1 MAKLNYRARDRYG
14 RGVGQIGPTS
24 KDMLEDLQRDMQNR
38 ATSIGDIIN
47 IASTIISGVNLA
59 QTVKE
64 SGFKEALKEQFN
76 PTIEFDGKTFE
87 LNPEDVYKEVDRK
100 GIKSLLPDFRDF
112 DERFKINE
120 ELLEELEKNP
130 ELFKKLSTKTQ
141 GLVSEASGILD
152 NPITTKI
159 NPKSLTSAKDNIKN
173 LFEDTARKTYG
184 ENKENILKSLI
195 DVANKTLPKD
205 IRLDKLEEGA
215 YNTLPVNLFDGP
227 DEGFFLDELIDSFED
242 LS

>member
-1 MAKLNYRARDRYG
+1 MAKLNYSARDRYG

-24 KDMLEDLQRDMQNR
+24 KDMLEDFQRDMQNR

-64 SGFKEALKEQFN
+64 SGFKEALKEQFSS
-76 PTIEFDGKTFE
+76 TIEFDGKPLE
-87 LNPEDVYKEVDRK
+87 ISVEDVYKEVDRK

-130 ELFKKLSTKTQ
+130 ELFKKLTSGTQ
-141 GLVSEASGILD
+141 AAVATAQD
-152 NPITTKI
+152 TTKESI
-159 NPKSLTSAKDNIKN
+159 LQSLQNIANETLTKQLKETNPNYFGPLKELIGPKME
-173 LFEDTARKTYG
+173 ED
-184 ENKENILKSLI
+184 
-195 DVANKTLPKD
+195 
-205 IRLDKLEEGA
+205 A
-215 YNTLPVNLFDGP
+215 YNPFPFNIFNEYPEGSFNL
-227 DEGFFLDELIDSFED
+227 EALED

>member
-100 GIKSLLPDFRDF
+100 GIKSLLPDFRDRIVIYSDINSLDINKLQHAEKDF
-112 DERFKINE
+112 SKEQIYELSLKRFCDEI
-120 ELLEELEKNP
+120 LY
-130 ELFKKLSTKTQ
+130 
-141 GLVSEASGILD
+141 LV
-152 NPITTKI
+152 N
-159 NPKSLTSAKDNIKN
+159 N
-173 LFEDTARKTYG
+173 
-184 ENKENILKSLI
+184 
-195 DVANKTLPKD
+195 
-205 IRLDKLEEGA
+205 
-215 YNTLPVNLFDGP
+215 
-227 DEGFFLDELIDSFED
+227 
-242 LS
+242 

>member
-1 MAKLNYRARDRYG
+1 MAKLNYRAKDRYG

-64 SGFKEALKEQFN
+64 AGFKEALKEQFN
-76 PTIEFDGKTFE
+76 PIFELDGKQIK
-87 LNPEDVYKEVDRK
+87 LDPQDIYKEVDRK

-120 ELLEELEKNP
+120 KLLEELEKNP
-130 ELFKKLSTKTQ
+130 ELFKKLTSNTQ
-141 GLVSEASGILD
+141 AVVAKAQD
-152 NPITTKI
+152 TTKESI
-159 NPKSLTSAKDNIKN
+159 LQSLQNIADETLIKQLKEKNPNYFEPLKELIGPKMEKD
-173 LFEDTARKTYG
+173 
-184 ENKENILKSLI
+184 
-195 DVANKTLPKD
+195 
-205 IRLDKLEEGA
+205 A
-215 YNTLPVNLFDGP
+215 YNPFPFNIFDEYPEGSFNL
-227 DEGFFLDELIDSFED
+227 ESLED

>member
-14 RGVGQIGPTS
+14 RGIGQIGPTS
-24 KDMLEDLQRDMQNR
+24 KDMLEDFQRDMENR

-64 SGFKEALKEQFN
+64 SGFKETLKEQFT
-76 PTIEFDGKTFE
+76 PTLEMDGVTIIKK
-87 LNPEDVYKEVDRK
+87 PQDVYKEIDRK

-120 ELLEELEKNP
+120 ELLEELERNP
-130 ELFKKLSTKTQ
+130 ELFKKLTSGTQ
-141 GLVSEASGILD
+141 AAVATAQD
-152 NPITTKI
+152 TTKESI
-159 NPKSLTSAKDNIKN
+159 LQSLQNIANETLIEKLKEKNPNYFGPLKELIGPKMEKD
-173 LFEDTARKTYG
+173 
-184 ENKENILKSLI
+184 
-195 DVANKTLPKD
+195 
-205 IRLDKLEEGA
+205 A
-215 YNTLPVNLFDGP
+215 YNPFPFNIFNEYNEGSFDLESP
-227 DEGFFLDELIDSFED
+227 ED